1 MENTNTSNKVKT
13 LDDYSRVLLVKDIM
27 EILRISKP
35 VAYKLLQDGKLK
47 SCKIGREYKIAK
59 CHLIEFLE
67 TNLLEAKNDR

>member
-1 MENTNTSNKVKT
+1 MANTDTSNIKS
-13 LDDYSRVLLVKDIM
+13 LDDYSPVLLVKDIM

-67 TNLLEAKNDR
+67 TNILEVDNDR

>member
-1 MENTNTSNKVKT
+1 MKITSRTHIGNVRASNQDA
-13 LDDYSRVLLVKDIM
+13 L
-27 EILRISKP
+27 
-35 VAYKLLQDGKLK
+35 LLQDGKLK